1 MRKTPFL
8 APLLAALLLSFPAAA
23 RDEIRGAA
31 AAVKGIGERYSA
43 VNDLRCEFTQETRV
57 ASMDEKI
64 LSSGRAW
71 FKKPAMM
78 RWEYEK
84 PWKDVVVSDGK
95 KVWYLDSRENRVT
108 ETALDESPNAPG
120 FHAVPSMLED
130 LDRVFDVRLNPGSP
144 DARGNVLLDL
154 VPRTGRET
162 RSVTIAVAPKTHALR
177 KIVVSDVFGN
187 TTVITLLA
195 ARENPGV
202 PDSLFRFEKPKGART
217 ATFP

>member
-1 MRKTPFL
+1 MRKTSSL
-8 APLLAALLLSFPAAA
+8 APLLAALLLSFPATA
-23 RDEIRGAA
+23 RNEIRDAA
-31 AAVKGIGERYSA
+31 ATVKGIRERYAA

-57 ASMDEKI
+57 ASMDEKV

-95 KVWYLDSRENRVT
+95 KVWHLDSRENRVT
-108 ETALDESPNAPG
+108 ETALDESLNALG
-120 FHAVPSMLED
+120 SYAVPSMLED
-130 LDRVFDVRLNPGSP
+130 LDRVFDVRLNPKSP
-144 DARGNVLLDL
+144 DAQGNVLLDL
-154 VPRTGRET
+154 GPRTGEET
-162 RSVTIAVAPKTHALR
+162 RSVTIAVSPKTHALK
-177 KIVVSDVFGN
+177 KIVISDVFGN

-195 ARENPGV
+195 ARENLGV
-202 PDSLFRFEKPKGART
+202 SDSLFRFEKPKGART